1 VYCNGNLSGH
11 RRGVHDVNS
20 LNMVGSESE
29 IRAWIGV
36 MLSSRTITAKLDG
49 FTLMRC
55 LCLVTARVYILH
67 TKSISGHCK
76 AVAAILAK
84 SNSDVVFTTYLAVL

>member
-1 VYCNGNLSGH
+1 
-11 RRGVHDVNS
+11 VNS

-49 FTLMRC
+49 FTLMRYVRRGTPQGGSVSP
-55 LCLVTARVYILH
+55 LLWLFNMNELLEEINIAGV
-67 TKSISGHCK
+67 K
-76 AVAAILAK
+76 AVANAD
-84 SNSDVVFTTYLAVL
+84 DVVLRIGS